1 MRTIISARL
10 KQWFAPSCVLCDAVS
25 DDEISLC
32 TGCQQDLPWILHACN
47 HCGIPIEN
55 SQQTVCLACELNP
68 PAVDSVICALHYAAP
83 VDFLIKRMKFG
94 HQLAYAKVLGVLL
107 SRHLSQLSVDMPDAL
122 LPVPLHKAR
131 LRKRGFNQTLELYR
145 AVNQQYP
152 IGLFNDVKRIK
163 NTKHSTMV
171 KGDERK
177 ENLQG
182 AFEVK
187 AGASV
192 PRHVV
197 ILDDV
202 ITTGATTNTMAKLLK
217 EAGAETVSVW
227 AVARATAKE

>member
-1 MRTIISARL
+1 VRTIISARL

-187 AGASV
+187 AEASV